1 MLEERT
7 LDFIKK
13 QILDLNDFSY
23 KLEDDGEYI
32 YIIFSEALGKDIEK
46 EFTFKLI
53 DEILFM
59 HTTSYGWKPV
69 EKGAANKYFWIEL
82 LK

>member
-1 MLEERT
+1 MLKERT

-13 QILDLNDFSY
+13 QILDLNDFTY
-23 KLEDDGEYI
+23 KLEEDKEYI
-32 YIIFSEALGKDIEK
+32 YIIFSEGLGKNLEK

-53 DEILFM
+53 EQTLFM

-69 EKGAANKYFWIEL
+69 EKGSANKYFWIEL

>member
-53 DEILFM
+53 DETLFM

>member
-1 MLEERT
+1 MLKERT

-13 QILDLNDFSY
+13 QILDLNDFTY
-23 KLEDDGEYI
+23 KLEEDKEYI
-32 YIIFSEALGKDIEK
+32 YIIFSEVLGKNIEK

-53 DEILFM
+53 DETLFM

-69 EKGAANKYFWIEL
+69 EKGSANKYFWIEL